1 MARTRQA
8 AVPFILVV
16 LFLDTLGI
24 GVILPVLPK
33 LITGFVG
40 DDLAK
45 GSAWFGW
52 FGAVYAAMQF
62 LWAPLVGAL
71 GDRFGR
77 RPVILT
83 SLLGAGLDYLLLA
96 FAPSLGWLFAG
107 RVLAGITGASF
118 AAATAY
124 IVDVTPSS
132 RRAEGLGLAGAAFG
146 VGFIAGPAV
155 GGFVGATNL
164 RAPFLVAAAL
174 NLLNLVYGLV
184 VLPES
189 LARENRRPVSLA
201 RANPLGAL
209 RGLARSPLLLG
220 LTGSL
225 VLALLAQ
232 QISINVWA
240 LYTQDRFGWGP
251 VGIGA
256 SLTSAGIGSAIAQGG
271 LVRVIV
277 PRLGERRTM
286 LCGLALATIG
296 LGAFGIATSG
306 WMFYALIAVLSL
318 GGIAGPAT
326 QALLS
331 REVGADA
338 QGELQG
344 SLASLGSIT
353 AIAGPILGTSLFARY
368 APAAASPRVPGAPF
382 FAAAALDVVAFI
394 LALRLFSRL
403 PPLPERPAAPEAP
416 R

>member
-1 MARTRQA
+1 MTARSRAA

-24 GVILPVLPK
+24 GVVLPVLPK

-40 DDLAK
+40 DDLAA
-45 GSAWFGW
+45 GSRWFGW

-62 LWAPLVGAL
+62 LWAPLMGAL

-77 RPVILT
+77 RPVILS

-124 IVDVTPSS
+124 IVDVTPEDQ
-132 RRAEGLGLAGAAFG
+132 RAQGLGLAGAAFG
-146 VGFIAGPAV
+146 VGFIAGPAI
-155 GGFVGATNL
+155 GGFVGAASL

-174 NLLNLVYGLV
+174 NLLNLAYGVV

-189 LARENRRPVSLA
+189 LAPQNRRAVSLA

-209 RGLARSPLLLG
+209 RNLARSPLLLG

-225 VLALLAQ
+225 ILAFLAQ
-232 QISINVWA
+232 QVATNVWA

-251 VGIGA
+251 IDIGA
-256 SLTSAGIGSAIAQGG
+256 SLALAGVGGAIVQGG

-277 PRLGERRTM
+277 PRLGERRSM
-286 LCGLALATIG
+286 LAGLVLAVVG
-296 LGAFGIATSG
+296 FVAFGFASRG
-306 WMFYALIAVLSL
+306 WMLYALLVPLSL

-326 QALLS
+326 QALLT

-344 SLASLGSIT
+344 SLASLNSVT
-353 AIAGPILGTSLFARY
+353 AIVGPIVGTALFARY
-368 APAAASPRVPGAPF
+368 APASASPRVPGAPF
-382 FAAAALDVVAFI
+382 FAAAVFDAVAFL
-394 LALRLFSRL
+394 LALRLFARRS
-403 PPLPERPAAPEAP
+403 
-416 R
+416 